1 MKRMIKSVF
10 SVVFLS
16 LFIVTVP
23 FANAEEKAPFFYN
36 ITTDDSWTA
45 GMAAGH
51 ANTAA
56 DRGHS
61 VTVFLNVRGV
71 HIADKN
77 TVQGTFGPAGK
88 TPAQL
93 LQLLIEKGHTVLVCG
108 TCMKVAG
115 VTENDLMDG
124 AKVST
129 PDSTFGALTEKSA
142 IVLSY

>member
-1 MKRMIKSVF
+1 MIKSLS

-16 LFIVTVP
+16 LLIVTVS
-23 FANAEEKAPFFYN
+23 FANAEEKVPFFYN

-51 ANTAA
+51 ANNAA

-71 HIADKN
+71 HIADKK
-77 TVQGTFGPAGK
+77 TVQGTFGPTGK

-93 LQLLIEKGHTVLVCG
+93 LQSLIKKGHAVLVCG

-115 VTENDLMDG
+115 VTENDLMAG

-129 PDSTFGALTEKSA
+129 PDLTFGALTEKDT